1 MTLTNQNLPAPARRL
16 VIAVATYRRPHDIRR
31 CVDALTTERAAFL
44 SARRAEPGAEW
55 RVRLLVVDNDAAGGA
70 EAVLADRVG
79 PELQYVI
86 EPAPGISAAR
96 NRALAEAGDDD
107 VLVFIDDDEEP
118 RPGWL
123 EHLVAAYERSG
134 AAAVAGRVV
143 SAFSAPLDPWIK
155 AGRFFER
162 RTLPTGTPITVAATN
177 NLLLDLD
184 VVRRH
189 RLRFADTFGLSGG
202 GDSDFTRRLVRLGEP
217 MIWCD
222 EAVVVDH
229 VPDDRATREW
239 VLGRARR
246 TGNSEVV
253 VGLRIAAGPRERA
266 RERLRAVVRG
276 GLRVVGGTIQFA
288 LGRLT
293 GSVVWEARGAKAR
306 RRGHG
311 MLLGATGRT
320 VAEYRRDTRPLR
332 VLVSFPPPGPRTNP
346 YITQLTAALN
356 AEPGIEVLHF
366 SWRTA
371 LLGRYDVVHL
381 HWPEILVRG
390 STPVRALSRQAR
402 VALLLARW
410 RLTGTPV
417 VRTLHNVRPHDGL
430 SPVQR
435 WLLARVDRLTVA
447 AIALNPVDVETQSR
461 PTTLIPHGHYVDW
474 ATRLPGARRSAEPGR
489 IVFAGL
495 IRPYKNVPA
504 LIGAFGDLPD
514 PAARLHVAGEP
525 AAGSLADELRR
536 AAAGDD
542 RITLDLRFLDD
553 GELADALARAALVAL
568 PYQEMHNSGA
578 ALLALSLER
587 PVLLPDNAVN
597 RGLREEVGTR
607 WVQLYRGPLTAE
619 VLADA
624 LAAVSERAPDDRP
637 DLGAREWTTAGARH
651 LEVYRTALDLRSKR
665 AGA

>member
-1 MTLTNQNLPAPARRL
+1 MTLTNEHLPAPARRL

-31 CVDALTTERAAFL
+31 CVEALTVERAAFL
-44 SARRAEPGAEW
+44 DARRGQPTEW
-55 RVRLLVVDNDAAGGA
+55 RVRLLVVDNDAEGGA

-96 NRALAEAGDDD
+96 NRALAEAVDDD
-107 VLVFIDDDEEP
+107 VLVFVDDDEEP

-123 EHLVAAYERSG
+123 EHLVAAYERSD

-143 SAFSAPLDPWIK
+143 SAFNAPLDPWIK

-177 NLLLDLD
+177 NLLLDLA

-189 RLRFADTFGLSGG
+189 ELRFADAFGLSGG

-253 VGLRIAAGPRERA
+253 VGLRIAAGRRERA

-276 GLRVVGGTIQFA
+276 GLRFVGGTIQFA

-293 GSVVWEARGAKAR
+293 GSITWQARGAKAR

-320 VAEYRRDTRPLR
+320 VAEYRRDTGPLR

-346 YITQLTAALN
+346 YIAQLAAALK

-371 LLGRYDVVHL
+371 LLGRYDLVHL

-390 STPVRALSRQAR
+390 ASPVRALSRQLR
-402 VALLLARW
+402 LALLLARW
-410 RLTGTPV
+410 RLTGTPI
-417 VRTLHNVRPHDGL
+417 VRTLHNVRPHDGVT
-430 SPVQR
+430 PAQR
-435 WLLARVDRLTVA
+435 RLLALVDRLTVA
-447 AIALNPVDVETQSR
+447 AIALNPVDVDTQSR

-474 ATRLPGARRSAEPGR
+474 ATRLPAARRAAEPGH

-504 LIGAFGDLPD
+504 LIAAFRDLPD

-525 AAGSLADELRR
+525 AGGSVADELQR

-542 RITLDLRFLDD
+542 RITLDLRFLEDD
-553 GELADALARAALVAL
+553 ELAGTLARAALVAL

-578 ALLALSLER
+578 ALLALSLAR

-597 RGLREEVGTR
+597 RELRDEVGAR
-607 WVQLYRGPLTAE
+607 WVQLYRGRLTGE

-624 LAAVSERAPDDRP
+624 LAAVADRAPEDRP
-637 DLGAREWTTAGARH
+637 DLGARHWTTAGARH
-651 LEVYRTALDLRSKR
+651 LEVYRTALDGRSKR
-665 AGA
+665 VGA